1 MSFLTIVIVALST
14 GSQLYMAIYFMKAMR
29 KGTNIIDKALKG
41 LFVLLFLAITL
52 LLFWSLVTGHVGS
65 SRRKELTSF
74 GFDH

>member
-1 MSFLTIVIVALST
+1 MSFLTIVIVALSM
-14 GSQLYMAIYFMKAMR
+14 GSQLYMAIYFMKAMK

-65 SRRKELTSF
+65 SRRKELISF